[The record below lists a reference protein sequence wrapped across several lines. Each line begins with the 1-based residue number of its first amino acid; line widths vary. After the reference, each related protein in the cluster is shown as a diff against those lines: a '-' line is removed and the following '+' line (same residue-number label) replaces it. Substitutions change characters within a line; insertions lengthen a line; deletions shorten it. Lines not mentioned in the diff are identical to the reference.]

1 MKKALEVYLGL
12 PWEGEAEEKSMKRV
26 KLTAFDELP
35 DLSVTQGWL

>member
-12 PWEGEAEEKSMKRV
+12 PWRRSRGKGMKRV

-35 DLSVTQGWL
+35 DLSVTCC